1 MNMVHFAH
9 YFLHW
14 FSHEAS
20 LELLKIS
27 PVNRCYY
34 FINALD
40 MIVFLTECNRAVIEA
55 GYVLDDHLS
64 ASTEE
69 IDATAYRGRKNLVL
83 GN

>member
-1 MNMVHFAH
+1 
-9 YFLHW
+9 
-14 FSHEAS
+14 
-20 LELLKIS
+20 
-27 PVNRCYY
+27 
-34 FINALD
+34 

-69 IDATAYRGRKNLVL
+69 IDAPAYRGQKNLVL